1 MSETKHTPAPWYW
14 CDGEEEKDLPYLT
27 SNAGKICEFGNW
39 EAYYPQCGELPNEAD
54 RRLIAAAPELLEAL
68 EWLVTIQSIVSIPEA
83 MHSRTYQIAVEQ
95 ARAAIAKAKGEQL

>member
-1 MSETKHTPAPWYW
+1 MEPKKMTEHTPAPWYW

-54 RRLIAAAPELLEAL
+54 RRLIAAAPELLEVL
-68 EWLVTIQSIVSIPEA
+68 ERCIVVIDNGRVPPPNLQA
-83 MHSRTYQIAVEQ
+83 A
-95 ARAAIAKAKGEQL
+95 ARAAIAKAKGEAL